1 MWNYWGEKSFTL
13 EKIICS
19 VPVLWNLSSWT
30 GVVLF
35 GLNPQKEES
44 KQWSLGA
51 GSWTRLCVC
60 SSFWICSGLLRAS
73 FRSLLSHCR
82 EVTLSAI
89 LCFLLQV
96 LCSVFMDFIYIY
108 PICKM
113 ICAECL
119 SVRGC
124 VVGCLQAVGI
134 AHLSIQ
140 TGFSPFLISRQTFLI
155 IEGKRCQ
162 MSFSFSHQ
170 QLFIFALSTSI
181 LFMLQVR
188 SVLDSHIRLL
198 ICLNWELKTSCS
210 LAGLSA
216 QGLE

>member
-1 MWNYWGEKSFTL
+1 MRWEILHFGKDNLFCPSTLKPVFLNWSCLVWAKSP
-13 EKIICS
+13 ERGIQA
-19 VPVLWNLSSWT
+19 V
-30 GVVLF
+30 
-35 GLNPQKEES
+35 ES
-44 KQWSLGA
+44 
-51 GSWTRLCVC
+51 GSWELNKALC

-73 FRSLLSHCR
+73 FRSVLSHCR
-82 EVTLSAI
+82 EVTLSVI

-96 LCSVFMDFIYIY
+96 LCSVFMDFIYIH

-119 SVRGC
+119 SVRGY

-155 IEGKRCQ
+155 IQGKRCQ